1 MSSPNILFIMSD
13 DHAAQAISAYGHG
26 INQTP
31 NIDRIGTEG
40 ARLNHCY
47 VTNSIC
53 TPSRAAI
60 LTGTYNHVNGVT
72 SLSTGFNNRMPHV
85 AKHLQY
91 AGYQTAIVGK
101 WHLHEGPEH
110 CPTGFDYW
118 SVLPGQGEYFNPDM
132 IENGERIVEEG
143 YTTDIITDKCI
154 DWIKGRDKKR
164 PFFMMCHHK
173 APHRSWEYHPKYDDL
188 YTDEIPYPDSF
199 DDDYSNRAKA
209 AIHARMRV
217 ESDLTYQ
224 DLDLV
229 QPYYPGK
236 DQRYALMHRRTPQM
250 MVPFPKTE
258 AEYKDFKLICRRT
271 GEIFTFSNSEE
282 LKKFK
287 YQRYMQK
294 YLRTVA
300 SIDESIGRLLD
311 MLDEE
316 GVADN
321 TMVIYTSDQGFFLGE
336 HGWYDKRFI
345 YEESFRMPFLI
356 RFPGVVSPG
365 SVIDSMACNVDFA
378 PTWLDY
384 AGAPIPSYVQ
394 GTSMRSILEGPEPPD
409 WQQTAYQ
416 RYWMN
421 QDHNH
426 NAYAHYGIRD
436 HRYKL
441 IYWYNEACDTP
452 GSQQPDFEE
461 KDWELFDTQED
472 PLELFNCFNQPDK
485 HEIVQHMLGLLDDK
499 MAEIGDVPE
508 HDSQRVLRS
517 LAR

>member
-1 MSSPNILFIMSD
+1 ML
-13 DHAAQAISAYGHG
+13 
-26 INQTP
+26 
-31 NIDRIGTEG
+31 
-40 ARLNHCY
+40 
-47 VTNSIC
+47 
-53 TPSRAAI
+53 
-60 LTGTYNHVNGVT
+60 
-72 SLSTGFNNRMPHV
+72 
-85 AKHLQY
+85 
-91 AGYQTAIVGK
+91 
-101 WHLHEGPEH
+101 
-110 CPTGFDYW
+110 
-118 SVLPGQGEYFNPDM
+118 
-132 IENGERIVEEG
+132 
-143 YTTDIITDKCI
+143 
-154 DWIKGRDKKR
+154 
-164 PFFMMCHHK
+164 
-173 APHRSWEYHPKYDDL
+173 
-188 YTDEIPYPDSF
+188 
-199 DDDYSNRAKA
+199 
-209 AIHARMRV
+209 
-217 ESDLTYQ
+217 
-224 DLDLV
+224 
-229 QPYYPGK
+229 YPGK

-258 AEYKDFKLICRRT
+258 ADSEDFKLICRRT
-271 GEIFTFSNSEE
+271 GEIFTFANSEE

-316 GVADN
+316 GLAEN

-336 HGWYDKRFI
+336 HGWCDKRFI

-365 SVIDSMACNVDFA
+365 SVIDSMASNVDFA

-409 WQQTAYQ
+409 WQKTAYQ

-452 GSQQPDFEE
+452 GSQQPDFAE

-472 PLELFNCFNQPDK
+472 PLELFNCFDQPDK
-485 HEIVQHMLGLLDDK
+485 RDIVQHMLGLLDDK

-508 HDSQRVLRS
+508 HDSQRVLQS
-517 LAR
+517 LAQ